1 MAKHRR
7 MRGLGTMIR
16 VRRLRGLGDLRN
28 PNTTMG
34 AALPATIGAGVV
46 ALVTIGLRYLMKPTT
61 EMQMKA
67 MEFAPYIGM
76 GTGLATAIALGY
88 TVSRSAGVSSASAAV
103 GTGSAMLLAEYAAGQ
118 RLREVA
124 AGEAVDAMRPYGMGA
139 IVPEYGTRGAP
150 AHGPHGAIV
159 MEPYASRPVG
169 NAGPVGNYGDVVN
182 LSGINSDAF
191 GSKAFTVSGR
201 R

>member
-7 MRGLGTMIR
+7 MGRSSFGTVVR
-16 VRRLRGLGDLRN
+16 VRRLRGLGAVGN
-28 PNTTMG
+28 PSSVAGSAM
-34 AALPATIGAGVV
+34 PPTIGAGVV
-46 ALVTIGLRYLMKPTT
+46 ALVAIGLRYMMSPTT
-61 EMQMKA
+61 ELQMKA

-88 TVSRSAGVSSASAAV
+88 TVGRPAGMSAAAAAV

-118 RLREVA
+118 RLRQVA
-124 AGEAVDAMRPYGMGA
+124 SGETTDAMRPYGMGA
-139 IVPEYGTRGAP
+139 IVPEFGTRGVGNPLA
-150 AHGPHGAIV
+150 AIV
-159 MEPYASRPVG
+159 MEPHASRPVG
-169 NAGPVGNYGDVVN
+169 NAGVGAYGDVVN

-191 GSKAFTVSGR
+191 GTKAFHVAGR